1 VNEEQVPLGSQMLIV
16 SNQESLK
23 SRVMMSRD
31 LIPRNLKNNYVQE
44 DNLKNSHTE
53 VASQNGKKQTR
64 RDRSQRIVERFEGNR
79 KTGLSDDQDSNQDL
93 TERENYDNRAK
104 LVSIEPIRAA
114 NRNLNNHITR

>member
-1 VNEEQVPLGSQMLIV
+1 MPLGSQMLIV

-23 SRVMMSRD
+23 SRVMTSRD